1 MRGAESLLPVVEA
14 GPIGVVVYHREVA
27 EVAEVAEGSTKVQF
41 GCWAMIQHSPSGRK
55 VQTL

>member
-14 GPIGVVVYHREVA
+14 DPIGVVVYHM